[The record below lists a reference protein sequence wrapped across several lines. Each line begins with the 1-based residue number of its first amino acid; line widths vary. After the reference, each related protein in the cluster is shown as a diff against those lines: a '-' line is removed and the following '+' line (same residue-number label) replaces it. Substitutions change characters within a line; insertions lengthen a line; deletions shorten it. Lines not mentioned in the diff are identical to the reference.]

1 MKQKSMEHDMIGKK
15 LVVALAILIGAT
27 SISMAQTVQNKG
39 AARNHGGDS
48 YGEPYSGSAAARQQ
62 SGH

>member
-1 MKQKSMEHDMIGKK
+1 MTGKK
-15 LVVALAILIGAT
+15 LAIALAIVIGAT

-48 YGEPYSGSAAARQQ
+48 YGQPYSGSAAARQQ
-62 SGH
+62 SGQ

>member
-1 MKQKSMEHDMIGKK
+1 MEHDMTGKK
-15 LVVALAILIGAT
+15 FAIALAIVIGAT

-48 YGEPYSGSAAARQQ
+48 YGQPYSGSAAARQQ
-62 SGH
+62 SGQ